1 MIMASA
7 ATGIAPTVAIDGD
20 DWAADFFRSADS
32 FDIEQLTGWFA
43 DDIEVRFGNQPAISG
58 KADARAAFEGFWS
71 SIGGMRHS
79 RESLVS
85 LGDMAAQA
93 SIVTYTRHDGSDVS
107 MPVSSH
113 LRRAG
118 PGKIDR
124 LWIFIDMAPLF
135 EAAV

>member
-1 MIMASA
+1 MATE
-7 ATGIAPTVAIDGD
+7 ATLIAPTVAIDGD
-20 DWAADFFRSADS
+20 DWAAEFFRSADS

-43 DDIEVRFGNQPAISG
+43 EDIEVRFGNQPAIRG
-58 KADARAAFEGFWS
+58 KAAAREAFAGFWS
-71 SIGGMRHS
+71 NIAGMRHV
-79 RESLVS
+79 RESLVL

-113 LRRAG
+113 LHRSG
-118 PGKIDR
+118 PGTIDR

-135 EAAV
+135 EMAV

>member
-1 MIMASA
+1 MATEA
-7 ATGIAPTVAIDGD
+7 MTIAPTVAIEGD
-20 DWAADFFRSADS
+20 DWAAEFFRSADS
-32 FDIEQLTGWFA
+32 FDIEQLVGWFA
-43 DDIEVRFGNQPAISG
+43 DDIEVRFGNQPAITG
-58 KADARAAFEGFWS
+58 KANAREAFVGFWS
-71 SIGGMRHS
+71 SIGGMRHA

-113 LRRAG
+113 LRRSG
-118 PGKIDR
+118 PGQIDR

-135 EAAV
+135 AVAV

>member
-1 MIMASA
+1 MATV
-7 ATGIAPTVAIDGD
+7 ATSIAPTVAIEGD

-32 FDIEQLTGWFA
+32 FDIEQLAGWFA
-43 DDIEVRFGNQPAISG
+43 DDVEVRFGNQPAITG
-58 KADARAAFEGFWS
+58 KAAAREAFAGFWS
-71 SIGGMRHS
+71 SIGGMRHT
-79 RESLVS
+79 RESVVS

-113 LRRAG
+113 LRRVA

-135 EAAV
+135 EVAV

>member
-1 MIMASA
+1 MTTEAQA
-7 ATGIAPTVAIDGD
+7 IAPTVAIDGD

-32 FDIEQLTGWFA
+32 FDIEQLAGWFA
-43 DDIEVRFGNQPAISG
+43 DDVEVRFGNLPAVVG
-58 KADARAAFEGFWS
+58 KDAAREAFAGFWS
-71 SIGGMRHS
+71 SIAGMRHS
-79 RESLVS
+79 RESVVAH
-85 LGDMAAQA
+85 GDMAAQA
-93 SIVTYTRHDGSDVS
+93 SIVTYTRHDGSAVS

-113 LRRAG
+113 LRRSG

>member
-1 MIMASA
+1 MATE
-7 ATGIAPTVAIDGD
+7 ATLIAPTVAIDGE
-20 DWAADFFRSADS
+20 DWAGDFFRAADS

-43 DDIEVRFGNQPAISG
+43 DDVEVRFGNQPAING

-71 SIGGMRHS
+71 SIAGMRHR

-85 LGDMAAQA
+85 LGDMVAQA
-93 SIVTYTRHDGSDVS
+93 SIVTYTRRDGSEID

-113 LRRAG
+113 LRRTA

-135 EAAV
+135 EVAV

>member
-1 MIMASA
+1 MATEA
-7 ATGIAPTVAIDGD
+7 VTIAPTVAIEGD
-20 DWAADFFRSADS
+20 DWAADFFRCADS
-32 FDIEQLTGWFA
+32 FDIEQLVGWFA
-43 DDIEVRFGNQPAISG
+43 DDVEVRFGNQPAITG
-58 KADARAAFEGFWS
+58 KANARAAFAGFWS

-93 SIVTYTRHDGSDVS
+93 SIVTYTRHDGTEAS

-113 LRRAG
+113 LRRVG

-135 EAAV
+135 EVAV